1 MTIPFTSE
9 EALKRV
15 LATLKLA
22 GADNLKVHEQMA
34 FIANYPH
41 SRPPKLF
48 TESEISSDIFKTT
61 LCKKKAA
68 AHVEKR
74 GTSRDAV
81 SQTETENSHLPAADE
96 VIEPVMRSKK
106 SKRVL
111 KAQAKTEEKQC

>member
-1 MTIPFTSE
+1 MSLTIPFNSE

-22 GADNLKVHEQMA
+22 GADNSKVHEQMA

-41 SRPPKLF
+41 SKPPKSF
-48 TESEISSDIFKTT
+48 TESEISSDIFKIT

-68 AHVEKR
+68 VHAEKR

-81 SQTETENSHLPAADE
+81 SQTETENNSHLPAADE

-111 KAQAKTEEKQC
+111 KA